1 MRQAISPDPVIFNDS
16 RQSWANSE
24 GTTLVE
30 TLQTLSQ
37 AIRDLNKRADAQEK
51 DLRDTQKNLE
61 EAQKALL
68 KYERTFDA
76 HTIEVRSIVLDK
88 WAGVPISNMRRSQ
101 RNAAAHGGSIL
112 ADYDVIRREIDQPE
126 SRADRWKPV
135 FESHYNVSWD
145 FLYARGG
152 LVSASKEVVRIFDYL
167 ANIRN

>member
-1 MRQAISPDPVIFNDS
+1 
-16 RQSWANSE
+16 
-24 GTTLVE
+24 
-30 TLQTLSQ
+30 
-37 AIRDLNKRADAQEK
+37 
-51 DLRDTQKNLE
+51 
-61 EAQKALL
+61 
-68 KYERTFDA
+68 
-76 HTIEVRSIVLDK
+76 
-88 WAGVPISNMRRSQ
+88 MRRSQ

>member
-68 KYERTFDA
+68 NK
-76 HTIEVRSIVLDK
+76 V
-88 WAGVPISNMRRSQ
+88 
-101 RNAAAHGGSIL
+101 
-112 ADYDVIRREIDQPE
+112 
-126 SRADRWKPV
+126 
-135 FESHYNVSWD
+135 
-145 FLYARGG
+145 
-152 LVSASKEVVRIFDYL
+152 
-167 ANIRN
+167 